1 MPNYNI
7 DSQTVF
13 TRQTL
18 EKFED
23 FAWLFFY
30 REKTRT
36 RHRLYVQI
44 KHV

>member
-23 FAWLFFY
+23 FAWLFFFIE
-30 REKTRT
+30 R
-36 RHRLYVQI
+36 
-44 KHV
+44 KHARDIDFTCR